1 VKGLDTNVL
10 VRFLVNDDRHQ
21 GLQVKE
27 LFLEAERTGDPYKVT
42 MPVILELIWVL
53 GSVYDF
59 QRQELLRAVELL
71 TQMPVLEFED
81 YDALVNWIRLGRSTS
96 EGLADLLIGVTG
108 KAAGCKTTL
117 TFDQSLN
124 SSGLFSPVA

>member
-1 VKGLDTNVL
+1 MKGLDTNVL
-10 VRFLVNDDRHQ
+10 VRFLVNDDRSQ
-21 GLQVKE
+21 GLRVKE
-27 LFLEAERTGDPYKVT
+27 LFLEAERTGGSYKVT

-108 KAAGCKTTL
+108 KAAGCETTL
-117 TFDQSLN
+117 TFDKSLN
-124 SSGLFSPVA
+124 TSGLFSPLA